1 MNPFRNAL
9 KLAAFYA
16 IAAAS
21 ASHALTGHAGE
32 HVYRVD
38 HPAYRQEC
46 GSCHVPYPPALLDA
60 ASSRAVM
67 GGLDRHFGSD
77 AGVEPAARADILG
90 FLERNAG
97 RRASS
102 AGGAPLLRISETPWF
117 LKEHRKE
124 VPAEVL
130 RRPEVKSFANCGACH
145 TGADKGDYSE
155 RGIRIPGGRAR

>member
-32 HVYRVD
+32 HAYRVD

-60 ASSRAVM
+60 ASWRALM
-67 GGLDRHFGSD
+67 GGLDKHFGSD
-77 AGVEPAARADILG
+77 AGVEPAVRADILG
-90 FLERNAG
+90 RMRVNS
-97 RRASS
+97 RS
-102 AGGAPLLRISETPWF
+102 AKSD
-117 LKEHRKE
+117 
-124 VPAEVL
+124 AE
-130 RRPEVKSFANCGACH
+130 F
-145 TGADKGDYSE
+145 
-155 RGIRIPGGRAR
+155 